1 MIRNA
6 AEIWEKDNDD
16 ASWLNES
23 SSIADMSPFAIASLN
38 PESSL
43 TSSSAAGGWV
53 LRVVCLS
60 HRGDF
65 RVPILDLGTLTPS
78 SHNIVCLAGRSS
90 IIVSGQWLI
99 IRLDSTQLDSTHSSS
114 SLTPSIHPSIRPMM
128 NDESP
133 CLELRVGG
141 QRAMSLVAR
150 CGISSTLVVKKTDD
164 NTSFFLFDCTFF

>member
-114 SLTPSIHPSIRPMM
+114 SLTPSIHPSIHPPD
-128 NDESP
+128 DEWWIP
-133 CLELRVGG
+133 LLRTTS
-141 QRAMSLVAR
+141 RRTTSNEPRCSLR
-150 CGISSTLVVKKTDD
+150 H
-164 NTSFFLFDCTFF
+164 LFDTGREENWRQY